1 MRIEFLFGHVSM
13 YLFVDWIMF
22 LLVSLAGLSIF
33 LWNMDGIYAYGTWLK
48 INFNLF
54 WTLYLGFSANT
65 LKVGPLELNELALEL
80 IASNFS

>member
-33 LWNMDGIYAYGTWLK
+33 LWNMDGISAYGT
-48 INFNLF
+48 
-54 WTLYLGFSANT
+54 
-65 LKVGPLELNELALEL
+65 
-80 IASNFS
+80 